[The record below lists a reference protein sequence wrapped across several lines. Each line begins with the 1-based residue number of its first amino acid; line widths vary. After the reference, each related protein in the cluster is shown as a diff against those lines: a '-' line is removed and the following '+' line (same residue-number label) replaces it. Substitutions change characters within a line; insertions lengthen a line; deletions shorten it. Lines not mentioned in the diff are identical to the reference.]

1 MILYINNKSKN
12 MASKTESKVMGYSA
26 AGVSLAALVG
36 YLYFKGDKIS
46 DLSDDQL
53 SKILDGIGAEIT
65 DAGSEMIKGNGSVVS
80 SYSISTDPK
89 DGGSES
95 KPLLSIPNEKTPAQP
110 YKYVINK
117 GGDTEPQFQVVKDA
131 EGNIIGYYKAPTSV
145 GANDGEYFKVNTND
159 PEQAGTWYRE
169 VSVNPTTGKITGK
182 EVTSTGGLAEEST
195 DLGSATVGTTNI
207 TSVAGVSGN
216 VTVESLVSQETF
228 RELKDSNGN
237 VIGLFK
243 EGTVGA
249 NDSRLYINGKWY
261 NDLKINQDGT
271 ITDKAG
277 KELGEIGSS
286 EYELKINDVTYK
298 GNVGAGVKY
307 DAITTQGDFTKN
319 PPVLPEVVTVS
330 HCSDKLTGV
339 NSIPV
344 GVEKD
349 SLDIRTLDLTKNT
362 VNIITGMELNDIKVF
377 GRFFV
382 KEISSII
389 GKNCYVF
396 DLEKEFKDIEAL
408 VTYYDT
414 NILDNFK
421 KFGKFVFDVYNKYKE
436 AGFDTSVLSEYGEYV
451 CVIVGIDKF
460 KNMLGSEFD
469 GAYSGLLSMIK
480 GMPKIHFVIID
491 SADNFKKREFDSWYK
506 DTISGTKGIW
516 LGNGMGSQYTLKS
529 TLTSRVLST
538 KLEKNFGY
546 YVDGNTTVL
555 VKFISEQGEEDT
567 YETL

>member
-1 MILYINNKSKN
+1 

-46 DLSDDQL
+46 DLTEDQL

-131 EGNIIGYYKAPTSV
+131 EGNIIGYYKAPSAV
-145 GANDGEYFKVNTND
+145 GANDGEYFKVNPSD
-159 PEQAGTWYRE
+159 PEQAGTWYKE

-319 PPVLPEVVTVS
+319 PPVLPEVVGYMSSNSTYPQTMVMFDENGFSTNGIVS
-330 HCSDKLTGV
+330 TRQNLTKIQEQLIENIDKAVQSTDENKQITEALG
-339 NSIPV
+339 N
-344 GVEKD
+344 ELK
-349 SLDIRTLDLTKNT
+349 TLFQGQDLTKYKT
-362 VNIITGMELNDIKVF
+362 VESYVKGIKEQMNDLPLLNKLSLGTNELANGEAFDKINNYLSSNIADPGSLA
-377 GRFFV
+377 
-382 KEISSII
+382 II
-389 GKNCYVF
+389 GLSVGVIAAIGATACGLYKNT
-396 DLEKEFKDIEAL
+396 D
-408 VTYYDT
+408 
-414 NILDNFK
+414 
-421 KFGKFVFDVYNKYKE
+421 GKHK
-436 AGFDTSVLSEYGEYV
+436 
-451 CVIVGIDKF
+451 IVGAT
-460 KNMLGSEFD
+460 S
-469 GAYSGLLSMIK
+469 LS
-480 GMPKIHFVIID
+480 
-491 SADNFKKREFDSWYK
+491 SR
-506 DTISGTKGIW
+506 
-516 LGNGMGSQYTLKS
+516 NGYGKS
-529 TLTSRVLST
+529 L
-538 KLEKNFGY
+538 
-546 YVDGNTTVL
+546 
-555 VKFISEQGEEDT
+555 
-567 YETL
+567 